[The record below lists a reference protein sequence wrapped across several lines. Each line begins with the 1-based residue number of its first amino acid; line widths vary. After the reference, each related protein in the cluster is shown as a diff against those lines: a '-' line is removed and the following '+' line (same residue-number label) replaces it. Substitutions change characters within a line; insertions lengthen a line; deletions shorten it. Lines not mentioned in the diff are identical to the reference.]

1 MQLISLCFLWLYVVQ
16 TRGRDI
22 SGTTSSSGSTK
33 LHHRKREQ
41 TTPSNT
47 SCSTPNS
54 VNLCCEEKVDGSSR
68 DSCVACMTEGPPG
81 SRWWSRTVTSGEGP
95 GGDGFRVSFGLVKEI
110 VAGVRLSSR
119 PG

>member
-1 MQLISLCFLWLYVVQ
+1 MRSVVGFAENGERLVGRLARRQLILAPKKTIYSAKRFI
-16 TRGRDI
+16 GRRFD
-22 SGTTSSSGSTK
+22 
-33 LHHRKREQ
+33 EVPEW
-41 TTPSNT
+41 PSN
-47 SCSTPNS
+47 
-54 VNLCCEEKVDGSSR
+54 L
-68 DSCVACMTEGPPG
+68 ACMTEGPPG